1 MMGPNEMRASTRK
14 RFGVVLL
21 AVALFPFAAC
31 EEAPTTQL
39 AEDSVQDISWDAIQY
54 GGENHLTLSGVN
66 AGLVLSDSAFIRAD
80 SSLSYL
86 KGVAMTLFNE
96 QGTER
101 ARVTGDSAR
110 MNTRT
115 EEITVWGNV
124 FFVVPEQGVTI
135 QSEVLNY
142 DPQRDEIWSDVVTAA
157 TINGS
162 SSTGTCF
169 RSDLQFQSWNVC
181 QPRGDIPSRPTGGN
195 GPGGSGGSDS

>member
-1 MMGPNEMRASTRK
+1 MMGFNEMAASTFR
-14 RFGVVLL
+14 RVAVVLL
-21 AVALFPFAAC
+21 AVSIVPIAAC
-31 EEAPTTQL
+31 EEDPPTQL
-39 AEDSVQDISWDAIQY
+39 AEQGVQDISWDAIQY
-54 GGENHLTLSGVN
+54 GGENHLTLNGVN

-86 KGVAMTLFNE
+86 HGVSMTLFNE

-124 FFVVPEQGVTI
+124 FFVVPAQDVRI

-181 QPRGDIPSRPTGGN
+181 EPRGEIPRRSTGGN
-195 GPGGSGGSDS
+195 GPGGSGGSES